1 LGIRVLDFEMK
12 LAIWELLWRLGW
24 LVWWWERKW
33 CERWERERE
42 REGYLFGVEKGFLE
56 RERDAEKTV
65 DWITVYGS
73 K

>member
-1 LGIRVLDFEMK
+1 VRDG
-12 LAIWELLWRLGW
+12 
-24 LVWWWERKW
+24 
-33 CERWERERE
+33 RERE
-42 REGYLFGVEKGFLE
+42 KEKEKEKERVFVWSGKRLS

>member
-1 LGIRVLDFEMK
+1 LGIVV
-12 LAIWELLWRLGW
+12 AVG
-24 LVWWWERKW
+24 LVGLVVGEKMVRDG
-33 CERWERERE
+33 REKEKR
-42 REGYLFGVEKGFLE
+42 GYLFGVEKGFLE